1 MNKRLITDEMLESA
15 LNYLATSS
23 EDIASARANRLRAE
37 FSRKRLRAKLILQS
51 PEKSQGLR
59 EAWAE
64 SSDAYQT
71 ACELEADWVHKDEFC
86 RSERNKA
93 ETIIEAWRSFE
104 ASNRAGNNF
113 R

>member
-1 MNKRLITDEMLESA
+1 MSKRLITDDMLESA
-15 LNYLATSS
+15 LHYLATSS
-23 EDIASARANRLRAE
+23 DQIASARANRVRAE
-37 FSRKRLRAKLILQS
+37 FNRKRLRAKLILQS

-71 ACELEADWVHKDEFC
+71 ACELEADWVEKDEFH

-93 ETIIEAWRSFE
+93 EVIVETWRSE
-104 ASNRAGNNF
+104 NANNRAGSNF